1 MNASKKEPKEEPVPE
16 VQPEIQPEAPPAPPG
31 KRSARSLGRHLRAA
45 IAHQFSVR
53 DDQAGYAEIDSNI
66 REMVEFRGTRLWVLM
81 FAIIVA
87 SVGLNVNS
95 TAVIIG
101 AMLISP
107 LMGPIMGIGYGI
119 SINDFELIKKSF
131 RSISIA
137 AVISILSAMLYFLI
151 TPLSE
156 ARSELLARTT
166 PTLWDVLIALFGGLA
181 GVLATTRK
189 EKSDVIPGV
198 AIATAL
204 MPPLCTAGYG
214 LASGHFYYFFG
225 AFYLFVI
232 NTVFIALA
240 TVLFIGYL
248 NPPHKRFVD
257 PAMESKVRTYIVML
271 VLITVLPSV
280 YLAYNMVTD
289 VAFKSR
295 ANDFIK
301 NELTLENTL
310 ITHQSIEPNTRTIDI
325 TLLGDQIDKKELA
338 SIQRHLKNYSLEN
351 AKLIVHQSGDKK
363 IDLASLKTNLLSD
376 LYSTSQ
382 KAGEE
387 KEKRIQQLENELATV
402 KAEQPD
408 GQSIA
413 QELRTQYP
421 MLQKVVLAKAPVWL
435 ADGTTKETALLAYL
449 MVSKPIRTADQKK
462 IIAWLKVRTKM
473 EHVRLIVSK
482 SS

>member
-1 MNASKKEPKEEPVPE
+1 MSDQETHST
-16 VQPEIQPEAPPAPPG
+16 
-31 KRSARSLGRHLRAA
+31 RSIGRQIRAMLSR
-45 IAHQFSVR
+45 QFSVR

-87 SVGLNVNS
+87 SIGLNVNS

-119 SINDFELIKKSF
+119 GINDFELIKKSF
-131 RSISIA
+131 KSISIA
-137 AVISILSAMLYFLI
+137 VAISILSATLYFLI

-214 LASGHFYYFFG
+214 LASGHFSYFFG
-225 AFYLFVI
+225 AFYLFFI
-232 NTVFIALA
+232 NMVFIALA

-257 PAMESKVRTYIVML
+257 AAMESKVRNYIVML
-271 VLITVLPSV
+271 VLVTVLPSI

-295 ANDFIK
+295 ANDFI
-301 NELTLENTL
+301 NSELSFDNTL
-310 ITHQSIEPNTRTIDI
+310 ITHESISPSTRTIDV
-325 TLLGDQIDKKELA
+325 TLVGDQIGKEQLA
-338 SIQRHLKNYSLEN
+338 SIQKHLKNYNLGN
-351 AKLIVHQSGDKK
+351 AKLVIHQSGDKK

-387 KEKRIQQLENELATV
+387 KDKHIRELENELA
-402 KAEQPD
+402 KARAEQPD

-413 QELRTQYP
+413 RELRTQYP

-435 ADGTTKETALLAYL
+435 ADGSTTETSLLAYL
-449 MVSKPIRTADQKK
+449 MVSEPIPDADQKK

-473 EHVRLIVSK
+473 EHVTLIVSK
-482 SS
+482 SQSSP

>member
-1 MNASKKEPKEEPVPE
+1 MSKAEKDPKEEPA
-16 VQPEIQPEAPPAPPG
+16 PEIQPEAPPAPPE

-45 IAHQFSVR
+45 LAHQFSVR

-81 FAIIVA
+81 FAIVVA
-87 SVGLNVNS
+87 SIGLNVNS

-119 SINDFELIKKSF
+119 GINDFELIKKSF
-131 RSISIA
+131 KSISIA
-137 AVISILSAMLYFLI
+137 VVISILSATLYFLI

-181 GVLATTRK
+181 GILATTRK

-214 LASGHFYYFFG
+214 LATGHLSYFFG
-225 AFYLFVI
+225 AFYLFFI
-232 NTVFIALA
+232 NLVFIALA

-257 PAMESKVRTYIVML
+257 AAMESKVRNYIVIL
-271 VLITVLPSV
+271 VLATVIPSV

-295 ANDFIK
+295 ANEFIN
-301 NELTLENTL
+301 NELTFDNTL
-310 ITHQSIEPNTRTIDI
+310 ITHQTIAPNTRTIDI
-325 TLLGDQIDKKELA
+325 TLVGDQIGKEQLA
-338 SIQRHLKNYSLEN
+338 SIQKHLQNYNLGN
-351 AKLIVHQSGDKK
+351 ARLVIHQSGDKK

-387 KEKRIQQLENELATV
+387 KEKRIQQLESELAKV

-408 GQSIA
+408 GQSIV

-421 MLQKVVLAKAPVWL
+421 ILQQVVLAKAPVWL
-435 ADGTTKETALLAYL
+435 ADGSTRETELLAYL
-449 MVSKPIRTADQKK
+449 IVSKPIPASDQKK
-462 IIAWLKVRTKM
+462 IVAWLKVRTKM
-473 EHVRLIVSK
+473 EHVRLIVAK
-482 SS
+482 P

>member
-1 MNASKKEPKEEPVPE
+1 MEKREKEPKAEPAEEAE
-16 VQPEIQPEAPPAPPG
+16 QKPPPKPQG
-31 KRSARSLGRHLRAA
+31 KRSARSFGRHLRAA
-45 IAHQFSVR
+45 IAYQFSVR

-66 REMVEFRGTRLWVLM
+66 REMVEFKGTRLWVLM

-87 SVGLNVNS
+87 SIGLNVNS

-119 SINDFELIKKSF
+119 GIYDFELIKKSF
-131 RSISIA
+131 KSISIA
-137 AVISILSAMLYFLI
+137 AVISILSATLYFLI

-166 PTLWDVLIALFGGLA
+166 PTLWDVMIALFGGLA

-214 LASGHFYYFFG
+214 LATGHFNYFFG

-240 TVLFIGYL
+240 TVLFISYL

-257 PAMESKVRTYIVML
+257 EAMERKVRNYIVTL
-271 VLITVLPSV
+271 VLVTVLPSI

-301 NELTLENTL
+301 NELVFENTL
-310 ITHQSIEPNTRTIDI
+310 ITHQTIDPNKRTIDI
-325 TLLGDQIDKKELA
+325 TLLGEQLDKKQLA
-338 SIQRHLKNYSLEN
+338 SIQRHLKNYSLN
-351 AKLIVHQSGDKK
+351 NTKLIIHQSGDKK
-363 IDLASLKTNLLSD
+363 IDLASLKTNLLSE

-387 KEKRIQQLENELATV
+387 KEKRIQQLEGELAKL

-449 MVSKPIRTADQKK
+449 MVNKPIRAVDRKK
-462 IIAWLKVRTKM
+462 IVAWLKVRTKM
-473 EHVRLIVSK
+473 EHVRLIVSNSK
-482 SS
+482 

>member
-1 MNASKKEPKEEPVPE
+1 MSEHDPHHSTRA
-16 VQPEIQPEAPPAPPG
+16 
-31 KRSARSLGRHLRAA
+31 LGRQLRIAL
-45 IAHQFSVR
+45 AHQFSVR
-53 DDQAGYAEIDSNI
+53 EDQAGYAEIDSEI
-66 REMVEFRGTRLWVLM
+66 RDMVEFRGTNLWVLM

-87 SVGLNVNS
+87 SIGLNVNS

-119 SINDFELIKKSF
+119 GINDFELIKKSF
-131 RSISIA
+131 KSISLA
-137 AVISILSAMLYFLI
+137 VVISILSATLYFLI

-181 GVLATTRK
+181 GILATTRK
-189 EKSDVIPGV
+189 EKSNVIPGV

-214 LASGHFYYFFG
+214 LASGHLSYFFG
-225 AFYLFVI
+225 AFYLFFI
-232 NTVFIALA
+232 NMVFIALA
-240 TVLFIGYL
+240 TVLFISYL

-257 PAMESKVRTYIVML
+257 PAMERKVRNYIVTL
-271 VLITVLPSV
+271 VLVTVLPSV

-289 VAFKSR
+289 VAFNSR
-295 ANDFIK
+295 ARDFIK
-301 NELTLENTL
+301 NELTFDNTL
-310 ITHQSIEPNTRTIDI
+310 ITHETISPDTRTIDV
-325 TLLGDQIDKKELA
+325 TLVGDEIGKEQLA
-338 SIQRHLKNYSLEN
+338 VIEKHLKNYSLGN
-351 AKLIVHQSGDKK
+351 AKLVVHQSGDKK
-363 IDLASLKTNLLSD
+363 IDLASLKTGLLSD
-376 LYSTSQ
+376 LYTTSL
-382 KAGEE
+382 KASEE
-387 KEKRIQQLENELATV
+387 KDKRIEALQGELAKL

-421 MLQKVVLAKAPVWL
+421 MLQQVVLAKAPVWL
-435 ADGTTKETALLAYL
+435 ADGSSSENSLLAYL
-449 MVSKPIRTADQKK
+449 MVSNPISAAEQEK

-473 EHVRLIVSK
+473 EHVRLIVSR
-482 SS
+482 S

>member
-1 MNASKKEPKEEPVPE
+1 MRKSEKEPNGEPAQE
-16 VQPEIQPEAPPAPPG
+16 AQQEAPPPAPSD
-31 KRSARSLGRHLRAA
+31 KRSARGLGRHLRATLA
-45 IAHQFSVR
+45 YHFSVR

-66 REMVEFRGTRLWVLM
+66 REMVEIKGTRLWVLM

-87 SVGLNVNS
+87 SIGLNVNS

-119 SINDFELIKKSF
+119 GINDFELIKKSF
-131 RSISIA
+131 KSISIA
-137 AVISILSAMLYFLI
+137 AVLSILSAMLYFLI

-225 AFYLFVI
+225 AFYLFFI
-232 NTVFIALA
+232 NLVFIALA

-271 VLITVLPSV
+271 VLATVLPSI

-295 ANDFIK
+295 ANEFIK
-301 NELTLENTL
+301 NELTFDNTL
-310 ITHQSIEPNTRTIDI
+310 ITHQSINPNARTIDI
-325 TLLGDQIDKKELA
+325 TLVGDQIDKNQLA
-338 SIQRHLKNYSLEN
+338 SIQKHLKNYSLGN
-351 AKLIVHQSGDKK
+351 ARLIIHQSGDKK

-387 KEKRIQQLENELATV
+387 KEKRIQQLEGELAKLRT
-402 KAEQPD
+402 EQPD

-421 MLQKVVLAKAPVWL
+421 MLKQTVLAKAPVWL
-435 ADGTTKETALLAYL
+435 ADGSTKETVLLAYL
-449 MVSKPIRTADQKK
+449 MVDKPIPAADQKK
-462 IIAWLKVRTKM
+462 IVAWLKVRTKM
-473 EHVRLIVSK
+473 DHVRLIVS
-482 SS
+482 SH

>member
-1 MNASKKEPKEEPVPE
+1 MSKAEKEPKAEPAEEIPPE
-16 VQPEIQPEAPPAPPG
+16 TPPAPPE
-31 KRSARSLGRHLRAA
+31 KRSARSLGRHFRAA
-45 IAHQFSVR
+45 LARQFSVR
-53 DDQAGYAEIDSNI
+53 DDQAGYAEIDNNI
-66 REMVEFRGTRLWVLM
+66 REMVEFKGTRLWVLM
-81 FAIIVA
+81 FAIVVA
-87 SVGLNVNS
+87 SIGLNVNS

-119 SINDFELIKKSF
+119 GINDFELIKKSF
-131 RSISIA
+131 KSISLA
-137 AVISILSAMLYFLI
+137 VVISILSATLYFLI

-214 LASGHFYYFFG
+214 LATGHFSYFFG
-225 AFYLFVI
+225 AFYLFFI
-232 NTVFIALA
+232 NVVFIALA

-257 PAMESKVRTYIVML
+257 AAMERKVRAYIVTL
-271 VLITVLPSV
+271 VLVTVLPSI

-289 VAFKSR
+289 VAFRSR

-301 NELTLENTL
+301 NELTFDNTL
-310 ITHQSIEPNTRTIDI
+310 ITHQTVEPDIRTIDV
-325 TLLGDQIDKKELA
+325 TLVGDEIGKDQLVT
-338 SIQRHLKNYSLEN
+338 IQHHLKNYGLEKT
-351 AKLIVHQSGDKK
+351 KLLIHQSGDKK
-363 IDLASLKTNLLSD
+363 IDLASLKTNLLTE

-387 KEKRIQQLENELATV
+387 KEKRIRQLESELARIRT
-402 KAEQPD
+402 EQPD

-421 MLQKVVLAKAPVWL
+421 TLQQVVLAKAPVWSA
-435 ADGTTKETALLAYL
+435 ADGSSKETELLAYL
-449 MVSKPIRTADQKK
+449 TVGKPIPAADQEK
-462 IIAWLKVRTKM
+462 IVAWLKVRTKM
-473 EHVRLIVSK
+473 DHVRLIVSK
-482 SS
+482 P